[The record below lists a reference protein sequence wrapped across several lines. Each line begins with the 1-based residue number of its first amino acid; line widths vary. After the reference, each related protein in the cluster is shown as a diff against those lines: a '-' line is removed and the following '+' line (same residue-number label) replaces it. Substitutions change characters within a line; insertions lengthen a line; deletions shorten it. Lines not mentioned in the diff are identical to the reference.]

1 MAQTV
6 LVVNNDPTQRRL
18 LEAAVNSHGYDVET
32 AESSE
37 AAIAFMQSEK
47 AKNVDLILLEYA
59 MSGQDSFEVLQKKF
73 KSSWPDVPTIVLT
86 DQSGIENIVKVMRA
100 GAADFI
106 PKPTNPE
113 RLLVSMKNALKMNK
127 LSGHGSQFSRQF
139 EGRSQSD
146 DLIADGCM
154 PVLPAARKI
163 RTLEAMEAD
172 MIRTVIQKY
181 QGRMTEIARRLGI
194 GRSTMYRK
202 VNKFGLLTCGYPI

>member
-1 MAQTV
+1 MALTV
-6 LVVNNDPTQRRL
+6 LVVNDDPTQRRL

-32 AESSE
+32 VKSSE
-37 AAIAFMQSEK
+37 AAIALMQSGK

-59 MSGQDSFEVLQKKF
+59 MSGQDSFEVLQKI

-86 DQSGIENIVKVMRA
+86 DQSGIEKIVKVMRA

-127 LSGHGSQFSRQF
+127 LSGQGSQFSRQF
-139 EGRSQSD
+139 EGRSQFD

-154 PVLPAARKI
+154 LVLTAAGEI
-163 RTLEAMEAD
+163 CTLEAMEAD
-172 MIRTVIQKY
+172 MIRTAIQKY

-194 GRSTMYRK
+194 GRSTLYRK

>member
-1 MAQTV
+1 MALTV
-6 LVVNNDPTQRRL
+6 LVVNDDPTQRRL

-32 AESSE
+32 VKSSE
-37 AAIAFMQSEK
+37 AEIAFMQSEK
-47 AKNVDLILLEYA
+47 AKNVDLILLESA
-59 MSGQDSFEVLQKKF
+59 MSGQDSFEVLQKI

-127 LSGHGSQFSRQF
+127 LSGQGSQFSRQF

-154 PVLPAARKI
+154 LVLTAARKI
-163 RTLEAMEAD
+163 RTLETMEAD
-172 MIRTVIQKY
+172 MIRTAIQKY

-194 GRSTMYRK
+194 GRSTLYRK
-202 VNKFGLLTCGYPI
+202 VNKFGLLTCGYPM